1 MASVSW
7 TRPSDGATVPGFAFG
22 TPGAPGVVCL
32 QEWWGVVPALMKH
45 AQKIVRCR
53 RWRRLG
59 G

>member
-32 QEWWGVVPALMKH
+32 QEWWGVVPALMAH
-45 AQKIVRCR
+45 AQKIVRAAA
-53 RWRRLG
+53 G
-59 G
+59 VG